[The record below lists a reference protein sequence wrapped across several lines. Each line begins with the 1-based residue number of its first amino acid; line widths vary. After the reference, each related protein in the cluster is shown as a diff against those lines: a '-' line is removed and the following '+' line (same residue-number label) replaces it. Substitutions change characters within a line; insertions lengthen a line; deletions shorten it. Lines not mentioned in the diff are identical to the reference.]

1 MDDDFGPDYGQQHQ
15 AEQERWEMTV
25 GALQNCLKAGA
36 KEEDVMVL
44 AREAGIDWRQVKC
57 N

>member
-1 MDDDFGPDYGQQHQ
+1 MDDDYGADWGQQQQ

-25 GALQNCLKAGA
+25 GALTRCLKAGA